1 MVKISKNSME
11 LSYLIEFLSAFFANR
26 IKDTYYFKDFLESN
40 NGTKQFSYK
49 FSLLLVYISIHQLS

>member
-11 LSYLIEFLSAFFANR
+11 FSYLEFLSTFFANR

-40 NGTKQFSYK
+40 NSTKQFSYK
-49 FSLLLVYISIHQLS
+49 FSLLLVYITIHQLS